1 MYVAVVCRVDV
12 TGKVIEKSQSGP
24 WTSFIGTSEKEVV
37 DRAIK
42 QLEIS
47 NGRANVYAGSYV
59 VLVGELTQ
67 KVEKPVLYKL
77 VPLTKEGKYH
87 AEDYPHA

>member
-1 MYVAVVCRVDV
+1 MYVAVVCRVDGA
-12 TGKVIEKSQSGP
+12 GKVVEKSNSGP

-37 DRAIK
+37 DRAVK

-47 NGRANVYAGSYV
+47 NGRTNVFAGSYR

-77 VPLTKEGKYH
+77 VPLTKEVKYGR
-87 AEDYPHA
+87 EDFPR

>member
-1 MYVAVVCRVDV
+1 MHVAVVCRVNG
-12 TGKVIEKSQSGP
+12 TGKVVERSQSGP
-24 WTSFIGTSEKEVV
+24 WTSFIGTSEQEVV

-59 VLVGELTQ
+59 VLVGELAQ

-77 VPLTKEGKYH
+77 VPLTKEVKYGS
-87 AEDYPHA
+87 EDFPR